1 MMRPVAIPAL
11 FLTLVAFAGPAVAA
25 DKGAPPTEIAMVSDS
40 YHGIAVAD
48 PYRWLEDAA
57 DPKVT
62 AWTASENSRTRTYL
76 DGLPAR
82 TAIRAKLDALTG
94 TDGPRHVGFMPAGDR
109 IFALRFDPS
118 RQQPRLVALG
128 PDLDPDKEQ
137 IVLDPNQLDASGHT
151 AMDWYRPSHDG
162 KLVAVSLSQNG
173 SEIGTLHVFDT
184 ATGQEKFE
192 TIAGVQY
199 PTGGGSLAWAADD
212 KGFWYTRYPGAE
224 RPEADRGFF
233 QQVYFHTLGTA
244 AKLDKRVLGQGFPK
258 VAEIILGNA
267 DTPDHVLAAV
277 LNGDGG
283 EVAHYVQGPTGGW
296 HQVTRF
302 TDQIAEAALGPDGAL
317 YLVSRQG
324 APRGKVLKLAPG
336 DYTLAHAKV
345 IVPENAAA
353 IVPQSGSLHVAK
365 DRLYVTKVDGGPTTV
380 EIRGTDGRALGTL
393 PAPPVSSIGNVTP
406 LPGGDLLFSVE
417 GYTQPQKIERYSAAT
432 GQSSDTALALTSAV
446 KFDDA
451 EVERAFATS
460 KDGTKVPYTLI
471 RKKGTSA
478 DGTAPTLLYGY
489 GGYGVILDPRFAG
502 SRARL
507 WLDAGGV
514 FVVANIRGGG
524 EYGEIWHQQGSLTR
538 KQNVFDD
545 FTAVAEELIARK
557 ITTHERLALM
567 GGSNGG
573 LLMGAVLTQHPGL
586 ARAVVSAVGIYDM
599 LRVENDPNGAFNTTE
614 FGTVKDKAQFD
625 ALYAYSPYHHVV
637 DGTAYPAVLFQTG
650 DTDGRVNPMQ
660 SRKMTAR
667 LQAATAS
674 DRPILLLTRA
684 DAGHGI
690 GSGRAVILDQTA
702 DSLAFLFDQLGVTPV
717 VD

>member
-1 MMRPVAIPAL
+1 MMRPVAAPAL
-11 FLTLVAFAGPAVAA
+11 FLALAAFAGTAVAA
-25 DKGAPPTEIAMVSDS
+25 DKGAPPTEIAPVSDG
-40 YHGIAVAD
+40 YHGVVVAD

-57 DPKVT
+57 DPKVA
-62 AWTASENSRTRTYL
+62 AWTAAENSRTRAYL

-82 TAIRAKLDALTG
+82 AAIRAKLDALTG
-94 TDGPRHVGFMPAGDR
+94 SDGPRHVDFTPAGDK

-137 IVLDPNQLDASGHT
+137 VVLDPNQLDASGHT
-151 AMDWYRPSHDG
+151 AMDWYQPSHDG
-162 KLVAVSLSQNG
+162 KLVAVSLSRNG
-173 SEIGTLHVFDT
+173 SEVGTLHVFDT
-184 ATGQEKFE
+184 ATGREKFE
-192 TIAGVQY
+192 AIAGVQY
-199 PTGGGSLAWAADD
+199 PTGGGSVAWAADNA
-212 KGFWYTRYPGAE
+212 GFWYTRYPGAE
-224 RPEADRGFF
+224 RPAADRGFF
-233 QQVYFHTLGTA
+233 QQVYFHKLGTA
-244 AKLDKRVLGQGFPK
+244 AKQDKRVLGQGFPK
-258 VAEIILGNA
+258 VAEIILDNTNA
-267 DTPDHVLAAV
+267 PDHVLAAV

-283 EVAHYVQGPTGGW
+283 EVAHYVQGPKGGW

-302 TDQIAEAALGPDGAL
+302 TDGIAAAALGPDGAF
-317 YLVSRQG
+317 YLVSRED

-345 IVPENAAA
+345 IVPEDGAA
-353 IVPQSGSLHVAK
+353 IVPHGGSLHVAR
-365 DRLYVTKVDGGPTTV
+365 DRLFVTKVDGGPTTV

-393 PAPPVSSIGNVTP
+393 PAPPVSSIGNITP

-417 GYTQPQKIERYSAAT
+417 GYTQTSKIVRYSPAT
-432 GQSSDTALALTSAV
+432 GRSSDTPLAVTSAV

-471 RKKGTSA
+471 RRKGTPA
-478 DGTAPTLLYGY
+478 DGTAPALLTGY

-514 FVVANIRGGG
+514 FAVANIRGGG
-524 EYGEIWHQQGSLTR
+524 EYGEAWHRQGSLTR

-545 FTAVAEELIARK
+545 FTAVGEDLIARR
-557 ITTHERLALM
+557 ITSHDRLALM

-586 ARAVVSAVGIYDM
+586 ARAVLSAVGIYDM

-625 ALYAYSPYHHVV
+625 ALYAYSPYHHVD
-637 DGTAYPAVLFQTG
+637 DGAAYPAVLFQTG

-667 LQAATAS
+667 LQAATGS

-702 DSLAFLFDQLGVTPV
+702 DGLAFLFDQLGVTPAV
-717 VD
+717 N